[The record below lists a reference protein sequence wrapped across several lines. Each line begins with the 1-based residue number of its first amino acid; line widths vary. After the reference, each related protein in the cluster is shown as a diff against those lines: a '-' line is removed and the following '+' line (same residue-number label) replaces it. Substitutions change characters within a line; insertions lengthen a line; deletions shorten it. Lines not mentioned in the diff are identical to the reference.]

1 MARRAALFLVLLLAG
16 GAGWLAYELSRPYR
30 GFESAVFIDLP
41 KGTGTRQIAA
51 QLADAGVIA
60 HGWEFLV
67 VRALKRG
74 RTLQA
79 GEYRFEKPAS
89 PLQVFDRIARGD
101 VFYYEL
107 LIPEGKNIFEIA
119 AAAAD
124 LGLFPAAKF
133 LTAARNPASIQDLD
147 PRAPTLEGYL
157 FPSTYR
163 VDRHITPEALCRMMT
178 GRFREVW
185 RALNAAGSVHD
196 TVTLASLIEKEAGV
210 AADRPRIA
218 SVFANRLRIGMKLDC
233 DPTTIYA
240 ALLDSRYRGVIHQS
254 DLASENPYN
263 TYRHAGLPPGPIANP
278 GREALEAALHPAE
291 TDFLYFVLRADG
303 SGAHTFSSSMAA
315 HETAIAQY
323 RRGKHTKDLKEAKA
337 RRTHR

>member
-1 MARRAALFLVLLLAG
+1 VL
-16 GAGWLAYELSRPYR
+16 
-30 GFESAVFIDLP
+30 
-41 KGTGTRQIAA
+41 
-51 QLADAGVIA
+51 
-60 HGWEFLV
+60 
-67 VRALKRG
+67 RALQRNRK
-74 RTLQA
+74 LQA

-89 PLQVFDRIARGD
+89 AFEVFDRIARGD
-101 VFYYEL
+101 IFYYEL

-124 LGLFPAAKF
+124 LGLFPADKF
-133 LTAARNPASIQDLD
+133 LSAARDPSSIKVLD
-147 PRAPTLEGYL
+147 PRAPSLEGYL

-163 VDRHITPEALCRMMT
+163 VARHITPEALCRMMT
-178 GRFREVW
+178 TRFREVW
-185 RALNAAGSVHD
+185 RSLNATADVHD

-210 AADRPRIA
+210 AADRPRVA
-218 SVFANRLRIGMKLDC
+218 SVFKNRLRIGMKLDC

-240 ALLDSRYRGVIHQS
+240 ALLQSRYRGVIHQS

-303 SGAHTFSSSMAA
+303 SGAHTFSSTMAA
-315 HETAIAQY
+315 HEAAIAQY
-323 RRGKHTKDLKEAKA
+323 RRGNHTKNLKEAQTG
-337 RRTHR
+337 RTHR

>member
-1 MARRAALFLVLLLAG
+1 MGRRVAFVFLVLLA
-16 GAGWLAYELSRPYR
+16 GAGWLAYELFRPYR
-30 GFESAVFIDLP
+30 GFESAVFIDFQR
-41 KGTGTRQIAA
+41 GTGTRQMAA
-51 QLADAGVIA
+51 QLAEAGVIA
-60 HGWEFLV
+60 HTWEFLLL
-67 VRALKRG
+67 RAFERG
-74 RTLQA
+74 RALQA

-89 PLQVFDRIARGD
+89 PIQIFDRIARGD
-101 VFYYEL
+101 IFYYEL
-107 LIPEGKNIFEIA
+107 LVPEGKNIFEIA
-119 AAAAD
+119 AAASD

-133 LTAARNPASIQDLD
+133 LIAARDPASIKDLD
-147 PRAPTLEGYL
+147 PDAPSLEGYL

-178 GRFREVW
+178 TRFREVW
-185 RALNAAGSVHD
+185 RSLNAAGSVHD
-196 TVTLASLIEKEAGV
+196 TVTLASLIEKEAGI

-278 GREALEAALHPAE
+278 GRDALEAALHPAQTE
-291 TDFLYFVLRADG
+291 SLYFVLRADG
-303 SGAHTFSSSMAA
+303 SGAHTFSSTMAA
-315 HETAIAQY
+315 HQTAIEQY
-323 RRGKHTKDLKEAKA
+323 RRGNHAKNLKEAQA
-337 RRTHR
+337 RRTAH

>member
-1 MARRAALFLVLLLAG
+1 
-16 GAGWLAYELSRPYR
+16 
-30 GFESAVFIDLP
+30 
-41 KGTGTRQIAA
+41 
-51 QLADAGVIA
+51 
-60 HGWEFLV
+60 
-67 VRALKRG
+67 
-74 RTLQA
+74 
-79 GEYRFEKPAS
+79 
-89 PLQVFDRIARGD
+89 

-119 AAAAD
+119 AVAAD

-133 LTAARNPASIQDLD
+133 LTAARNPASIKDLD

-185 RALNAAGSVHD
+185 RALNAAGDVHA

-278 GREALEAALHPAE
+278 GREALEAVLHPAE
-291 TDFLYFVLRADG
+291 SDALYFVLRADG
-303 SGAHTFSSSMAA
+303 SGAHTFSSTIAA
-315 HETAIAQY
+315 HQAATEQY
-323 RRGKHTKDLKEAKA
+323 RRGNHTKSLKEAQAK
-337 RRTHR
+337 RTHR

>member
-1 MARRAALFLVLLLAG
+1 MARRIALLLLLLLA
-16 GAGWLAYELSRPYR
+16 GAGWLAYELFRPYR
-30 GFESAVFIDLP
+30 AFESAVFVDFQR
-41 KGTGTRQIAA
+41 GTGTRQMAA
-51 QLADAGVIA
+51 QLAEAGVISHA
-60 HGWEFLV
+60 WEFLV
-67 VRALKRG
+67 LRALERG

-89 PLQVFDRIARGD
+89 TFQVFDRIARGD

-119 AAAAD
+119 AAVSD

-133 LTAARNPASIQDLD
+133 LTAARDPASIKDLD
-147 PRAPTLEGYL
+147 PRAPSLEGYL
-157 FPSTYR
+157 FPNTYR

-178 GRFREVW
+178 NRFREVW
-185 RALNAAGSVHD
+185 RSLNATASLHD

-210 AADRPRIA
+210 AADRPRVA

-291 TDFLYFVLRADG
+291 TDSLYFVLRADG
-303 SGAHTFSSSMAA
+303 SGAHTFSSTMAA
-315 HETAIAQY
+315 HEAAIAQY
-323 RRGKHTKDLKEAKA
+323 RRGNHIKSLKEAQA
-337 RRTHR
+337 RRNHR

>member
-1 MARRAALFLVLLLAG
+1 MGRRVALVFLVLLA
-16 GAGWLAYELSRPYR
+16 GAGWLAYELFHPYR
-30 GFESAVFIDLP
+30 GFESAVFIDFQR
-41 KGTGTRQIAA
+41 GTGTRQMAA
-51 QLADAGVIA
+51 QLAEAGVIPHA
-60 HGWEFLV
+60 WEFLV
-67 VRALKRG
+67 LRAFERG

-89 PLQVFDRIARGD
+89 PIQIFDRIARGD

-119 AAAAD
+119 AAASD
-124 LGLFPAAKF
+124 LGVFPAAKF
-133 LTAARNPASIQDLD
+133 LTAARDPASIKDLD
-147 PRAPTLEGYL
+147 PLAPSLEGYL

-178 GRFREVW
+178 TRFREVW
-185 RALNAAGSVHD
+185 RSLGVSGSAHE
-196 TVTLASLIEKEAGV
+196 TVTLASLIEKEAGI

-263 TYRHAGLPPGPIANP
+263 MYRHAGLPPGPIANP
-278 GREALEAALHPAE
+278 GRESLAAALHPAE
-291 TDFLYFVLRADG
+291 TDSLYFVLRGDG
-303 SGAHTFSSSMAA
+303 SGAHTFSSTMAA
-315 HETAIAQY
+315 HQTATEQY
-323 RRGKHTKDLKEAKA
+323 RRGNHAKNLKEAQA
-337 RRTHR
+337 RRTAR

>member
-1 MARRAALFLVLLLAG
+1 MARRAALVLLLLLAG
-16 GAGWLAYELSRPYR
+16 ASWLAYELFRPYR
-30 GFESAVFIDLP
+30 GFESAVFVDFQR
-41 KGTGTRQIAA
+41 GTGTRQIAA
-51 QLADAGVIA
+51 QLADAGVIPHA
-60 HGWEFLV
+60 WQFLL
-67 VRALKRG
+67 VRALERG
-74 RTLQA
+74 RILQA

-89 PLQVFDRIARGD
+89 PFQVFDRIARGD

-133 LTAARNPASIQDLD
+133 LIAARDPASVKDLD
-147 PRAPTLEGYL
+147 PRAPSLEGYL

-178 GRFREVW
+178 TRFREVW
-185 RALNAAGSVHD
+185 RSLGAAAGVHE

-210 AADRPRIA
+210 AADRRRIA

-278 GREALEAALHPAE
+278 GREALDAALHPAE
-291 TDFLYFVLRADG
+291 TDSLYFVLRADG
-303 SGAHTFSSSMAA
+303 SGAHTFSSTMAA
-315 HETAIAQY
+315 HEAAIAQY
-323 RRGKHTKDLKEAKA
+323 RRGKPTKNLKEAQTQ
-337 RRTHR
+337 RTHR